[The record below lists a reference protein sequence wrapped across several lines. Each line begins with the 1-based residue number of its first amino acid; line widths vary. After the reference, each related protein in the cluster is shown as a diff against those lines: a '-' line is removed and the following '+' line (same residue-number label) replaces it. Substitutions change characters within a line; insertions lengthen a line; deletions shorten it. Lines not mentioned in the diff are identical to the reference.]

1 MLLQSTMATESLNG
15 DCADRVLE
23 AALQVFC
30 ESGYRAS
37 IDLVAARAGVARQ
50 TIYNHFGSK
59 QALFESTL
67 AGSVAD
73 MLSILGSSDTA
84 LRERLIAFAIS
95 LRQRVLSP
103 DSINLHRVLTSEAP
117 RFAGLAHNFYRNC
130 IQHCASEVAE
140 QLEQAMQQG
149 LLRPENPS
157 RTAMMFMDLV
167 ASQDRTRMLFGGAPP
182 DPAGETSLAE
192 EVVDF
197 FLRAMAIIPQCPT
210 L

>member
-1 MLLQSTMATESLNG
+1 MATESLNS

-23 AALQVFC
+23 AALHVFC

-73 MLSILGSSDTA
+73 MLAVLASGDIA
-84 LRERLIAFAIS
+84 LRDRLVAFALS
-95 LRQRVLSP
+95 LRQRALSP

-117 RFAGLAHNFYRNC
+117 RFSGLAQNFYQNC
-130 IQHCASEVAE
+130 VRHCASQVAE
-140 QLEQAMQQG
+140 QLEAAMQQG
-149 LLRPENPS
+149 LLRQENPF
-157 RTAMMFMDLV
+157 RCAMMLMDLIV
-167 ASQDRTRMLFGGAPP
+167 GQDKLRMLFGGEAP
-182 DPAGETSLAE
+182 DPLNEAATVADA
-192 EVVDF
+192 VDF
-197 FLRAMAIIPQCPT
+197 FLRAMAPCPGV
-210 L
+210 